1 MLLDLN
7 NIAKVLD
14 LGMVLTWT
22 LNSREWKEMMKRSKH
37 MIVSQIL
44 YICKDGACKTK
55 IVYQANLNFR
65 TVNPYINLLVKNN
78 LLTVKPGKNVMYET
92 TDRGIKLLDEFEQ
105 INTQVS
111 ES

>member
-7 NIAKVLD
+7 NIAKVLE

-37 MIVSQIL
+37 VIVSQIL
-44 YICKDGACKTK
+44 DICKDGACKTK

-105 INTQVS
+105 INTQLS

>member
-1 MLLDLN
+1 
-7 NIAKVLD
+7 
-14 LGMVLTWT
+14 MVLTWT

-37 MIVSQIL
+37 VIVSQIL
-44 YICKDGACKTK
+44 DICKDGACKTK

-105 INTQVS
+105 INTQLS